1 MQVPGYA
8 AAVELREHGA
18 DLGYLRG
25 VDASVGAGRAAV
37 AIAVAARGGW
47 GFVEVPADGEEADQ
61 RDGEELRDVD

>member
-25 VDASVGAGRAAV
+25 VDAAVGAGGAAV
-37 AIAVAARGGW
+37 VVAAAGRRGW